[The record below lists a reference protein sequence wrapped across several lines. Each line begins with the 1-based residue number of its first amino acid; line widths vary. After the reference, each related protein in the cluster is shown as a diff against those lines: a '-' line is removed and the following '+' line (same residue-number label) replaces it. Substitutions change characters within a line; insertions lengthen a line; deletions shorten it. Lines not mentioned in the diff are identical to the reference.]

1 MRSEHAGPSEGEYVE
16 VDLSTPEARRAALVD
31 QVTHSLTHHDTMYSA
46 LTCALTAYLGSTLR
60 VLLASASIVPLD
72 STDPYIAA
80 TVDRILNNAQIDPT
94 GLVMVG
100 TIATWCIEEH
110 KGKPLPQYLEELRP
124 KRQEG

>member
-1 MRSEHAGPSEGEYVE
+1 MQSEHAGPSRGEYVE
-16 VDLSTPEARRAALVD
+16 VDLSTPEARRVALVD
-31 QVTHSLTHHDTMYSA
+31 QVTHALDHHDTLYSA
-46 LTCALTAYLGSTLR
+46 LTCTLTAYLGSTLR
-60 VLLASASIVPLD
+60 VLLASASIVPLE

-100 TIATWCIEEH
+100 AIATWCIEEH
-110 KGKPLPQYLEELRP
+110 RGQPLPQYLEELRP